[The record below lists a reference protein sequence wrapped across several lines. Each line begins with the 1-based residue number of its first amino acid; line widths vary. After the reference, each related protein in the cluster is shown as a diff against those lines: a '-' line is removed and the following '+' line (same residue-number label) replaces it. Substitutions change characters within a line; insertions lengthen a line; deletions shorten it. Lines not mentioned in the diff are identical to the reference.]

1 MANKKPNTSG
11 LVSFRKGYDPRREG
25 NGRKPYADLI
35 PTLSEKISAEEIASI
50 LADEARKGNIRALQE
65 IFRIVGAYAQEGSA
79 AAADEHIVLR
89 FTDAE
94 PYRQAE
100 AETA

>member
-35 PTLSEKISAEEIASI
+35 SALSEKISAEEIASI

-65 IFRIVGAYAQEGSA
+65 IFRIVGAYAQEA
-79 AAADEHIVLR
+79 AAGMDDHIVLR

-94 PYRQAE
+94 PYASTAE